1 MAKQD
6 KGNWKKRLG
15 TVYSTD
21 PDFEFDYDGGQEQQ
35 APEPDQQVL
44 RVSLDRRNRKGKAV
58 TLVSGFEGNEKDLNQ
73 LGKMLKQ
80 KCGVGGSVKD
90 GEILV
95 QGDHRDKVV
104 KILLDAGYAKTKRSG
119 G

>member
-1 MAKQD
+1 MGKHNKED
-6 KGNWKKRLG
+6 WKKRLG

-21 PDFEFDYDGGQEQQ
+21 PDFKFDYDAAHEQKT
-35 APEPDQQVL
+35 PEPGQQDL

-58 TLVSGFEGNEKDLNQ
+58 TLITGFEGMDEDLNQ

-80 KCGVGGSVKD
+80 KCGVGGSVKS
-90 GEILV
+90 GEILI

-104 KILLDAGYAKTKRSG
+104 KLLLDAGYVKTKRSG

>member
-1 MAKQD
+1 MGKQNKD
-6 KGNWKKRLG
+6 NWKKRLG

-21 PDFEFDYDGGQEQQ
+21 PDFEFDYDNEQN
-35 APEPDQQVL
+35 AETTDAGQQVL

-58 TLVSGFEGNEKDLNQ
+58 TLITGFEGTDADLSQ

-80 KCGVGGSVKD
+80 KCGVGGSVKE

-104 KILLDAGYAKTKRSG
+104 KILLEAGYSKTKRSG